1 MGAQHKRKMQSA
13 VLLVSPAVIFA
24 NASPISDS
32 VVPEDTDFA
41 MDTDLSEARATI
53 NDMIADGASDA
64 DCRKLTGDTINDIK
78 SSVEILQKEID
89 AVSSGVECNT
99 EGQTQVKITAEAQTK
114 AHTTLTTAK
123 KELQKTT
130 EAKVDFGSRVYS
142 TLTVGKC
149 DTFFSHGAYVT
160 AKASFKTASKAFEL
174 ATGAHTQAVTEAKM
188 AVETA
193 KKLRRHPLQEE
204 EGARDSLQCQACFR
218 RSQSQGLGQGPP
230 DHLCARRQDVLQDP
244 SSPHCD
250 SWQDLLGCQGSQV
263 LIAGIKFHQLNR
275 WHLKA
280 NYNPLHKPS
289 VSL

>member
-1 MGAQHKRKMQSA
+1 MGAQDKRKMQSTV
-13 VLLVSPAVIFA
+13 VLASLAVIFA

-114 AHTTLTTAK
+114 AHTTLTTSK
-123 KELQKTT
+123 KELTKCT

-160 AKASFKTASKAFEL
+160 AKASFQTATKAFQL

-193 KKLRRHPLQEE
+193 KKLRHQCLCKKKKEHETVYSVRH
-204 EGARDSLQCQACFR
+204 ASA
-218 RSQSQGLGQGPP
+218 
-230 DHLCARRQDVLQDP
+230 A
-244 SSPHCD
+244 
-250 SWQDLLGCQGSQV
+250 
-263 LIAGIKFHQLNR
+263 AN
-275 WHLKA
+275 LKA
-280 NYNPLHKPS
+280 WVKAHQIICVLDDKKSCRIPAVPTVTRGKIYSDAKEAKCSTPTPRRL
-289 VSL
+289 

>member
-1 MGAQHKRKMQSA
+1 MG
-13 VLLVSPAVIFA
+13 
-24 NASPISDS
+24 S

-89 AVSSGVECNT
+89 SLSSGVECNT
-99 EGQTQVKITAEAQTK
+99 EGQTQVKITAEAETK
-114 AHTTLTTAK
+114 AHTTLTTSK
-123 KELQKTT
+123 KELQKCT

-160 AKASFKTASKAFEL
+160 AKASFQTATKAFQL

-193 KKLRRHPLQEE
+193 KKLRHQCLCKKKAEHEKVYTVRHASPQPISRP
-204 EGARDSLQCQACFR
+204 GSRPT
-218 RSQSQGLGQGPP
+218 RSSVCSTTRSPAGSQ
-230 DHLCARRQDVLQDP
+230 V
-244 SSPHCD
+244 PHCD

-280 NYNPLHKPS
+280 NYNRIHKPS
-289 VSL
+289 FLSK

>member
-1 MGAQHKRKMQSA
+1 MGAQHKRKMQST
-13 VLLVSPAVIFA
+13 VLLVSLAVIFA

-78 SSVEILQKEID
+78 SSVEILQK
-89 AVSSGVECNT
+89 C
-99 EGQTQVKITAEAQTK
+99 
-114 AHTTLTTAK
+114 
-123 KELQKTT
+123 T

-193 KKLRRHPLQEE
+193 KKLRHQCLCKKKKEHETVYSVRH
-204 EGARDSLQCQACFR
+204 ASA
-218 RSQSQGLGQGPP
+218 
-230 DHLCARRQDVLQDP
+230 A
-244 SSPHCD
+244 
-250 SWQDLLGCQGSQV
+250 
-263 LIAGIKFHQLNR
+263 
-275 WHLKA
+275 
-280 NYNPLHKPS
+280 
-289 VSL
+289 

>member
-13 VLLVSPAVIFA
+13 VLLVSLAVIFA

-114 AHTTLTTAK
+114 AHTTLTTAT
-123 KELQKTT
+123 KELTKTT

-149 DTFFSHGAYVT
+149 DTFFSHSSYVT
-160 AKASFKTASKAFEL
+160 AKASFKTATKAFEH

-193 KKLRRHPLQEE
+193 KKMRHQCFFFLQRHWWRIFL
-204 EGARDSLQCQACFR
+204 AVSTAILASVTACVWAPVACSKAFV
-218 RSQSQGLGQGPP
+218 
-230 DHLCARRQDVLQDP
+230 AVLKDA
-244 SSPHCD
+244 
-250 SWQDLLGCQGSQV
+250 LAV
-263 LIAGIKFHQLNR
+263 T
-275 WHLKA
+275 
-280 NYNPLHKPS
+280 
-289 VSL
+289 

>member
-1 MGAQHKRKMQSA
+1 MGAQHKRKMQST
-13 VLLVSPAVIFA
+13 VLLVSLAVIFA

-89 AVSSGVECNT
+89 SVSSGVECNT
-99 EGQTQVKITAEAQTK
+99 EAETK
-114 AHTTLTTAK
+114 AHTTLTTSK
-123 KELQKTT
+123 KELQKCT

-160 AKASFKTASKAFEL
+160 AKASFQTATKAFQL

-193 KKLRRHPLQEE
+193 KKLRH
-204 EGARDSLQCQACFR
+204 QC
-218 RSQSQGLGQGPP
+218 
-230 DHLCARRQDVLQDP
+230 LCKKKAEHEKVYTVRYA
-244 SSPHCD
+244 S
-250 SWQDLLGCQGSQV
+250 
-263 LIAGIKFHQLNR
+263 AAAN
-275 WHLKA
+275 LKA
-280 NYNPLHKPS
+280 WVKAHQIICVLDDAKSCRIPAVPTVTRGKIYSDAKEAKC
-289 VSL
+289 

>member
-1 MGAQHKRKMQSA
+1 MGAQHKRKMQST
-13 VLLVSPAVIFA
+13 VLLVSLAVIFA

-89 AVSSGVECNT
+89 SVSSGVECNT
-99 EGQTQVKITAEAQTK
+99 EGQTQVKITAEAETK
-114 AHTTLTTAK
+114 AHTTLTTSK
-123 KELQKTT
+123 KELQKCT

-160 AKASFKTASKAFEL
+160 AKASFQT

-193 KKLRRHPLQEE
+193 KKLRHQCLCKKKAEHEKVYTVRHASAAANLKAWVKAHQIICVLDDAKSCRIP
-204 EGARDSLQCQACFR
+204 
-218 RSQSQGLGQGPP
+218 GPP
-230 DHLCARRQDVLQDP
+230 VVTRGKLYSAAKEAQCSTPTPRRL
-244 SSPHCD
+244 
-250 SWQDLLGCQGSQV
+250 
-263 LIAGIKFHQLNR
+263 
-275 WHLKA
+275 
-280 NYNPLHKPS
+280 
-289 VSL
+289 

>member
-1 MGAQHKRKMQSA
+1 MGAQHKRKMQST
-13 VLLVSPAVIFA
+13 VLLVSLAVIFA

-53 NDMIADGASDA
+53 DDMIADGASDA

-114 AHTTLTTAK
+114 
-123 KELQKTT
+123 
-130 EAKVDFGSRVYS
+130 AKVDFGSRVYS

-193 KKLRRHPLQEE
+193 KKLRHQCLCKKKKEHETVYSVRH
-204 EGARDSLQCQACFR
+204 ASA
-218 RSQSQGLGQGPP
+218 
-230 DHLCARRQDVLQDP
+230 A
-244 SSPHCD
+244 
-250 SWQDLLGCQGSQV
+250 
-263 LIAGIKFHQLNR
+263 AN
-275 WHLKA
+275 LKA
-280 NYNPLHKPS
+280 WVKAHQIICVLDDKKSCRIPAVPTVTRGKIYSDAKEAKC
-289 VSL
+289 

>member
-1 MGAQHKRKMQSA
+1 MGAQHKRKMQST
-13 VLLVSPAVIFA
+13 VLLVSLAVIFA

-89 AVSSGVECNT
+89 AVSSGVECNN
-99 EGQTQVKITAEAQTK
+99 
-114 AHTTLTTAK
+114 
-123 KELQKTT
+123 

-160 AKASFKTASKAFEL
+160 
-174 ATGAHTQAVTEAKM
+174 
-188 AVETA
+188 
-193 KKLRRHPLQEE
+193 
-204 EGARDSLQCQACFR
+204 
-218 RSQSQGLGQGPP
+218 
-230 DHLCARRQDVLQDP
+230 
-244 SSPHCD
+244 
-250 SWQDLLGCQGSQV
+250 
-263 LIAGIKFHQLNR
+263 
-275 WHLKA
+275 
-280 NYNPLHKPS
+280 
-289 VSL
+289 

>member
-1 MGAQHKRKMQSA
+1 MGAQHKRKMQST
-13 VLLVSPAVIFA
+13 VLLVSLAVIFA

-64 DCRKLTGDTINDIK
+64 DCRRLTGDTINDIK

-99 EGQTQVKITAEAQTK
+99 EGQTQVKVTAEAQTK
-114 AHTTLTTAK
+114 AHTTLTTSK

-149 DTFFSHGAYVT
+149 DTFFSHGAY
-160 AKASFKTASKAFEL
+160 
-174 ATGAHTQAVTEAKM
+174 TQAVTEAKM

-193 KKLRRHPLQEE
+193 KKLRHQCLCKKKKEHETVYTVRH
-204 EGARDSLQCQACFR
+204 ASA
-218 RSQSQGLGQGPP
+218 
-230 DHLCARRQDVLQDP
+230 A
-244 SSPHCD
+244 
-250 SWQDLLGCQGSQV
+250 
-263 LIAGIKFHQLNR
+263 AN
-275 WHLKA
+275 LKA
-280 NYNPLHKPS
+280 WVKAHQIICVLDDAKSCRIPQVPTVTRGKLYSDAKEAKC
-289 VSL
+289 

>member
-1 MGAQHKRKMQSA
+1 MGAQHKRKMQRT
-13 VLLVSPAVIFA
+13 VLLVSLAVIFA

-53 NDMIADGASDA
+53 DDMIADGASDA

-78 SSVEILQKEID
+78 SSVEVLQKEID

-160 AKASFKTASKAFEL
+160 AKASFS
-174 ATGAHTQAVTEAKM
+174 
-188 AVETA
+188 
-193 KKLRRHPLQEE
+193 
-204 EGARDSLQCQACFR
+204 

-230 DHLCARRQDVLQDP
+230 DHLCARRQEVLQDP

-280 NYNPLHKPS
+280 NYNRINKPS
-289 VSL
+289 VSHQ

>member
-1 MGAQHKRKMQSA
+1 MGAQHKRKMQST
-13 VLLVSPAVIFA
+13 VLLVSLAVIFA

-53 NDMIADGASDA
+53 DDMIADGASDA

-114 AHTTLTTAK
+114 AH
-123 KELQKTT
+123 
-130 EAKVDFGSRVYS
+130 VDFGSRVYS

-149 DTFFSHGAYVT
+149 DTFFSHSSYVT
-160 AKASFKTASKAFEL
+160 AKASFKTATKAFEH

-193 KKLRRHPLQEE
+193 KKMRH
-204 EGARDSLQCQACFR
+204 QC
-218 RSQSQGLGQGPP
+218 
-230 DHLCARRQDVLQDP
+230 LCKKKKEHETVYSVRHA
-244 SSPHCD
+244 S
-250 SWQDLLGCQGSQV
+250 
-263 LIAGIKFHQLNR
+263 AAAN
-275 WHLKA
+275 LKA
-280 NYNPLHKPS
+280 WVKAHQIICVLDDKTSCRIPAVPTVTRGKIYSDAKEAKC
-289 VSL
+289 

>member
-1 MGAQHKRKMQSA
+1 MGAQHKRKMQST
-13 VLLVSPAVIFA
+13 VLLVSLAVIFA

-123 KELQKTT
+123 
-130 EAKVDFGSRVYS
+130 VDFGSRVYS

-160 AKASFKTASKAFEL
+160 AK
-174 ATGAHTQAVTEAKM
+174 
-188 AVETA
+188 
-193 KKLRRHPLQEE
+193 
-204 EGARDSLQCQACFR
+204 
-218 RSQSQGLGQGPP
+218 
-230 DHLCARRQDVLQDP
+230 
-244 SSPHCD
+244 
-250 SWQDLLGCQGSQV
+250 
-263 LIAGIKFHQLNR
+263 
-275 WHLKA
+275 
-280 NYNPLHKPS
+280 
-289 VSL
+289 

>member
-1 MGAQHKRKMQSA
+1 MGAQHKRKMQST
-13 VLLVSPAVIFA
+13 VLLVSLAVIFA

-53 NDMIADGASDA
+53 DDMIADGASDA

-114 AHTTLTTAK
+114 AHTTLTTAT
-123 KELQKTT
+123 KELTKTK
-130 EAKVDFGSRVYS
+130 EHKVDFGSHS
-142 TLTVGKC
+142 
-149 DTFFSHGAYVT
+149 SYVT
-160 AKASFKTASKAFEL
+160 AKASFKTATKAFEH

-193 KKLRRHPLQEE
+193 KKMRH
-204 EGARDSLQCQACFR
+204 QC
-218 RSQSQGLGQGPP
+218 
-230 DHLCARRQDVLQDP
+230 LCKKKKEHETVYSVRHA
-244 SSPHCD
+244 S
-250 SWQDLLGCQGSQV
+250 
-263 LIAGIKFHQLNR
+263 AAAN
-275 WHLKA
+275 LKA
-280 NYNPLHKPS
+280 WVKAHQIICVLDDKTSCRIPAVPTVTRGKIYSDAKEAKC
-289 VSL
+289 

>member
-1 MGAQHKRKMQSA
+1 
-13 VLLVSPAVIFA
+13 
-24 NASPISDS
+24 
-32 VVPEDTDFA
+32 

-53 NDMIADGASDA
+53 DDMIADGASDA

-99 EGQTQVKITAEAQTK
+99 EGQTQ

-193 KKLRRHPLQEE
+193 KKLRH
-204 EGARDSLQCQACFR
+204 QC
-218 RSQSQGLGQGPP
+218 
-230 DHLCARRQDVLQDP
+230 LC
-244 SSPHCD
+244 
-250 SWQDLLGCQGSQV
+250 
-263 LIAGIKFHQLNR
+263 KK
-275 WHLKA
+275 KA
-280 NYNPLHKPS
+280 E
-289 VSL
+289 

>member
-1 MGAQHKRKMQSA
+1 MGAQHKRKMQST
-13 VLLVSPAVIFA
+13 VLLVSLAVIFA

-53 NDMIADGASDA
+53 DDMIADGASDA

-130 EAKVDFGSRVYS
+130 EAKVDFGSR
-142 TLTVGKC
+142 
-149 DTFFSHGAYVT
+149 GAYVT

-193 KKLRRHPLQEE
+193 KKLRHQCLCKKKKKHETVYSVRH
-204 EGARDSLQCQACFR
+204 ASA
-218 RSQSQGLGQGPP
+218 
-230 DHLCARRQDVLQDP
+230 A
-244 SSPHCD
+244 
-250 SWQDLLGCQGSQV
+250 
-263 LIAGIKFHQLNR
+263 
-275 WHLKA
+275 
-280 NYNPLHKPS
+280 
-289 VSL
+289 

>member
-1 MGAQHKRKMQSA
+1 MGAQHKRKMQST
-13 VLLVSPAVIFA
+13 VLLVSLAVIFA

-99 EGQTQVKITAEAQTK
+99 EGQKQVKITAEA
-114 AHTTLTTAK
+114 
-123 KELQKTT
+123 

-149 DTFFSHGAYVT
+149 DTFFSHSSYVT
-160 AKASFKTASKAFEL
+160 AKASFKTATKAFEH

-193 KKLRRHPLQEE
+193 KKMRH
-204 EGARDSLQCQACFR
+204 QC
-218 RSQSQGLGQGPP
+218 
-230 DHLCARRQDVLQDP
+230 LCKKKKEHETAYSVRHA
-244 SSPHCD
+244 S
-250 SWQDLLGCQGSQV
+250 
-263 LIAGIKFHQLNR
+263 AAAN
-275 WHLKA
+275 LKA
-280 NYNPLHKPS
+280 WVKAHHIICVLDDKTSCRIPAVPTVTRGKIYSDAKEAKC
-289 VSL
+289 

>member
-1 MGAQHKRKMQSA
+1 MGAQHKRKMQST
-13 VLLVSPAVIFA
+13 VLLASLAVIFA

-89 AVSSGVECNT
+89 SVGSG
-99 EGQTQVKITAEAQTK
+99 
-114 AHTTLTTAK
+114 
-123 KELQKTT
+123 
-130 EAKVDFGSRVYS
+130 VYS

-160 AKASFKTASKAFEL
+160 AKASFQTATKAFQL
-174 ATGAHTQAVTEAKM
+174 ATGSHTQAVTEAKM

-193 KKLRRHPLQEE
+193 KKLRYQCLCKKKAEHEKVYTVRH
-204 EGARDSLQCQACFR
+204 ASA
-218 RSQSQGLGQGPP
+218 
-230 DHLCARRQDVLQDP
+230 A
-244 SSPHCD
+244 
-250 SWQDLLGCQGSQV
+250 
-263 LIAGIKFHQLNR
+263 AN
-275 WHLKA
+275 LKA
-280 NYNPLHKPS
+280 WVKAHQIICVLDDAKSCRIPAVPTVTRGKIYSDAKEAKC
-289 VSL
+289 

>member
-1 MGAQHKRKMQSA
+1 MGAQHKRKMQST
-13 VLLVSPAVIFA
+13 VLLVSLAVIFA

-53 NDMIADGASDA
+53 DDMIADGASDA

-99 EGQTQVKITAEAQTK
+99 EGQTQVKVTAEAQ
-114 AHTTLTTAK
+114 TTLTTAK
-123 KELQKTT
+123 KELTKTT

-149 DTFFSHGAYVT
+149 DTFFSHSSYVT
-160 AKASFKTASKAFEL
+160 AKASFKTATKAFEH

-193 KKLRRHPLQEE
+193 KKMRH
-204 EGARDSLQCQACFR
+204 QC
-218 RSQSQGLGQGPP
+218 
-230 DHLCARRQDVLQDP
+230 LCKKKNETVYSVRHA
-244 SSPHCD
+244 S
-250 SWQDLLGCQGSQV
+250 
-263 LIAGIKFHQLNR
+263 AAAN
-275 WHLKA
+275 LKA
-280 NYNPLHKPS
+280 WVKAHQIICVLD
-289 VSL
+289 

>member
-13 VLLVSPAVIFA
+13 VLLVSLAVIFA

-89 AVSSGVECNT
+89 SVSSGVECNT
-99 EGQTQVKITAEAQTK
+99 EGQTQ
-114 AHTTLTTAK
+114 
-123 KELQKTT
+123 
-130 EAKVDFGSRVYS
+130 VDFGSRVYS

-174 ATGAHTQAVTEAKM
+174 ATGAHTQAVTEAMM

-193 KKLRRHPLQEE
+193 KKLRHQCLCKKKKEHETVYSVRH
-204 EGARDSLQCQACFR
+204 ASA
-218 RSQSQGLGQGPP
+218 
-230 DHLCARRQDVLQDP
+230 A
-244 SSPHCD
+244 
-250 SWQDLLGCQGSQV
+250 
-263 LIAGIKFHQLNR
+263 AN
-275 WHLKA
+275 LKA
-280 NYNPLHKPS
+280 WVKAHQIICVLDDKKSCRIPAVPTVTRGKIYSDAKEAKC
-289 VSL
+289 

>member
-1 MGAQHKRKMQSA
+1 MGAQHKRKMQST
-13 VLLVSPAVIFA
+13 VLLVSLAVIFA

-89 AVSSGVECNT
+89 SVSSGVECNT
-99 EGQTQVKITAEAQTK
+99 KAQ
-114 AHTTLTTAK
+114 TTLTTSK
-123 KELQKTT
+123 KELQKCT

-149 DTFFSHGAYVT
+149 DTFFSNGAYVT
-160 AKASFKTASKAFEL
+160 AKASFQTATKAFQL

-193 KKLRRHPLQEE
+193 KKLRHQCLCKKKAEHEKVFSVRH
-204 EGARDSLQCQACFR
+204 ASA
-218 RSQSQGLGQGPP
+218 
-230 DHLCARRQDVLQDP
+230 A
-244 SSPHCD
+244 
-250 SWQDLLGCQGSQV
+250 
-263 LIAGIKFHQLNR
+263 AN
-275 WHLKA
+275 LKA
-280 NYNPLHKPS
+280 WVKAHQIICVLDDKKSCRIPAVPTVTRGKIYSDAKEAKC
-289 VSL
+289 

>member
-13 VLLVSPAVIFA
+13 VLLVSLAVIFA

-53 NDMIADGASDA
+53 DDMIADGASDA

-174 ATGAHTQAVTEAKM
+174 ATGAHTQAVTE
-188 AVETA
+188 
-193 KKLRRHPLQEE
+193 LRWLLRLPRSCATSAS
-204 EGARDSLQCQACFR
+204 ARRR
-218 RSQSQGLGQGPP
+218 RSTRQFTVSGMLPP
-230 DHLCARRQDVLQDP
+230 QPISRPGSRP
-244 SSPHCD
+244 TRSSVCSTTRSPA
-250 SWQDLLGCQGSQV
+250 GSQ
-263 LIAGIKFHQLNR
+263 QS
-275 WHLKA
+275 
-280 NYNPLHKPS
+280 PL
-289 VSL
+289 

>member
-1 MGAQHKRKMQSA
+1 MGAQHKRKMQST
-13 VLLVSPAVIFA
+13 VLLVSLAVIFA

-99 EGQTQVKITAEAQTK
+99 EGQTQVKITAEAQT
-114 AHTTLTTAK
+114 
-123 KELQKTT
+123 

-193 KKLRRHPLQEE
+193 KKLRHQCLCKKKKEHETVYSVRH
-204 EGARDSLQCQACFR
+204 ASA
-218 RSQSQGLGQGPP
+218 
-230 DHLCARRQDVLQDP
+230 A
-244 SSPHCD
+244 
-250 SWQDLLGCQGSQV
+250 
-263 LIAGIKFHQLNR
+263 AN
-275 WHLKA
+275 LKA
-280 NYNPLHKPS
+280 WVKAHQIICVLDDKKSCRIPAVPTVTRGKIYSDAKEAKC
-289 VSL
+289 

>member
-1 MGAQHKRKMQSA
+1 MGAQHKRKTQST
-13 VLLVSPAVIFA
+13 VLLVSLAVIFA

-78 SSVEILQKEID
+78 SSVEILRKEID

-114 AHTTLTTAK
+114 AHTTLT
-123 KELQKTT
+123 
-130 EAKVDFGSRVYS
+130 
-142 TLTVGKC
+142 VGKC
-149 DTFFSHGAYVT
+149 DTFFSHSSYVT
-160 AKASFKTASKAFEL
+160 AKASFKTATKAFEH

-193 KKLRRHPLQEE
+193 KKMRH
-204 EGARDSLQCQACFR
+204 QC
-218 RSQSQGLGQGPP
+218 
-230 DHLCARRQDVLQDP
+230 LCKKKKEHETAYSVRHA
-244 SSPHCD
+244 S
-250 SWQDLLGCQGSQV
+250 
-263 LIAGIKFHQLNR
+263 AAAN
-275 WHLKA
+275 LKA
-280 NYNPLHKPS
+280 WVKAHQIICVLDDKTSCRIPAVPTVTRGKIYSDAKEAKC
-289 VSL
+289 

>member
-1 MGAQHKRKMQSA
+1 MGAQHKRKMQST
-13 VLLVSPAVIFA
+13 VLLVSLAVIFA

-160 AKASFKTASKAFEL
+160 AKASFKTATKAFEH
-174 ATGAHTQAVTEAKM
+174 ATVYSVRHASAAANLKAWVKAHQIICVLDDKKSCRIPAVPTVTRGKIYSDAKEAK
-188 AVETA
+188 
-193 KKLRRHPLQEE
+193 
-204 EGARDSLQCQACFR
+204 C
-218 RSQSQGLGQGPP
+218 
-230 DHLCARRQDVLQDP
+230 
-244 SSPHCD
+244 
-250 SWQDLLGCQGSQV
+250 
-263 LIAGIKFHQLNR
+263 
-275 WHLKA
+275 
-280 NYNPLHKPS
+280 
-289 VSL
+289 

>member
-1 MGAQHKRKMQSA
+1 MGAQHKRKMQST
-13 VLLVSPAVIFA
+13 VLLVSLAVIFA

-53 NDMIADGASDA
+53 DDMIADGASDA

-99 EGQTQVKITAEAQTK
+99 EAQTK
-114 AHTTLTTAK
+114 AHPTLTTAK
-123 KELQKTT
+123 KELTKTT

-149 DTFFSHGAYVT
+149 DTFFSHSSYVT
-160 AKASFKTASKAFEL
+160 AKASFKTATKAFEH

-193 KKLRRHPLQEE
+193 KKMRH
-204 EGARDSLQCQACFR
+204 QC
-218 RSQSQGLGQGPP
+218 
-230 DHLCARRQDVLQDP
+230 LCKKKKEHETVYSVRHA
-244 SSPHCD
+244 S
-250 SWQDLLGCQGSQV
+250 
-263 LIAGIKFHQLNR
+263 AAAN
-275 WHLKA
+275 LKA
-280 NYNPLHKPS
+280 WVKAHQIICVLDDKTSCRIPAVPTVTRGKIYSDAKEAKC
-289 VSL
+289 

>member
-1 MGAQHKRKMQSA
+1 MGAQHKRKMQST
-13 VLLVSPAVIFA
+13 VLLVSLAVIFA

-53 NDMIADGASDA
+53 NDMIANGASDA

-99 EGQTQVKITAEAQTK
+99 EGQTQVKITAEAETK
-114 AHTTLTTAK
+114 AHTTLTTSK
-123 KELQKTT
+123 KELQKCT

-193 KKLRRHPLQEE
+193 KKLRH
-204 EGARDSLQCQACFR
+204 QC
-218 RSQSQGLGQGPP
+218 
-230 DHLCARRQDVLQDP
+230 LCKKKKAHQIICVLDDKKSCRIPAVPTVTRGKIYSDAKEP
-244 SSPHCD
+244 SANC
-250 SWQDLLGCQGSQV
+250 WYQV
-263 LIAGIKFHQLNR
+263 
-275 WHLKA
+275 
-280 NYNPLHKPS
+280 PS
-289 VSL
+289 VEQMASESELQSVT

>member
-114 AHTTLTTAK
+114 AH
-123 KELQKTT
+123 
-130 EAKVDFGSRVYS
+130 FGSRVYS

-160 AKASFKTASKAFEL
+160 AKASFKTASKAFDL

-193 KKLRRHPLQEE
+193 KKLRHQCLCKKKKEHETVYSVRHASAAANLKAWVKAHQIICVLDDKKSCRIP
-204 EGARDSLQCQACFR
+204 
-218 RSQSQGLGQGPP
+218 GPP
-230 DHLCARRQDVLQDP
+230 VVTRGKLYSAAKEAQCSTPTIQPRRL
-244 SSPHCD
+244 
-250 SWQDLLGCQGSQV
+250 
-263 LIAGIKFHQLNR
+263 
-275 WHLKA
+275 
-280 NYNPLHKPS
+280 
-289 VSL
+289 

>member
-1 MGAQHKRKMQSA
+1 MGAQHKRKMQST
-13 VLLVSPAVIFA
+13 VLLVSLAVIFA

-123 KELQKTT
+123 KELTKTK
-130 EAKVDFGSRVYS
+130 EQGR
-142 TLTVGKC
+142 
-149 DTFFSHGAYVT
+149 
-160 AKASFKTASKAFEL
+160 
-174 ATGAHTQAVTEAKM
+174 
-188 AVETA
+188 
-193 KKLRRHPLQEE
+193 LRLPCVQRTHCWQVRH
-204 EGARDSLQCQACFR
+204 
-218 RSQSQGLGQGPP
+218 
-230 DHLCARRQDVLQDP
+230 
-244 SSPHCD
+244 
-250 SWQDLLGCQGSQV
+250 LL
-263 LIAGIKFHQLNR
+263 
-275 WHLKA
+275 
-280 NYNPLHKPS
+280 
-289 VSL
+289 

>member
-1 MGAQHKRKMQSA
+1 MGPNTNAKMQST
-13 VLLVSPAVIFA
+13 VLLVSLAVIFA

-64 DCRKLTGDTINDIK
+64 DCRRLTGDTINDIK

-99 EGQTQVKITAEAQTK
+99 EGQTQVKVTAEAQTK
-114 AHTTLTTAK
+114 AHTTLTTSK

-160 AKASFKTASKAFEL
+160 AKASFQTATK
-174 ATGAHTQAVTEAKM
+174 AVTEAKM

-193 KKLRRHPLQEE
+193 KKLRHQCLCKKKTEHEKVYSVRH
-204 EGARDSLQCQACFR
+204 ASA
-218 RSQSQGLGQGPP
+218 
-230 DHLCARRQDVLQDP
+230 A
-244 SSPHCD
+244 
-250 SWQDLLGCQGSQV
+250 
-263 LIAGIKFHQLNR
+263 AN
-275 WHLKA
+275 LKA
-280 NYNPLHKPS
+280 WVKAHQIICVLDDAKSCRIPAVPTVTRGKIYSDAKEAKC
-289 VSL
+289 